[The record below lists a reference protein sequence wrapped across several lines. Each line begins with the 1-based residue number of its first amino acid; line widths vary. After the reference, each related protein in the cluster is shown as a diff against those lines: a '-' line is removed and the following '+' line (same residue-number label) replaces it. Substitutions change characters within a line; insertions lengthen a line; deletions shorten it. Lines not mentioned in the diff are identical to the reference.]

1 MFRLFRVS
9 VSIFL
14 ALTDQPINLIYRALT
29 RILTSSTG
37 PRSNELLRPGTA
49 DSCTGSS
56 CAGTVIMKVTGL
68 LVHAAAAAAAVA
80 VFLCFN
86 DSSHVEKLG
95 LQLVIPGAVFILWVV
110 KWFWFRRKRISSKN
124 NRIISSPLIKHNSS
138 SLRDVYRLQ

>member
-1 MFRLFRVS
+1 MFRLIRVS

-37 PRSNELLRPGTA
+37 PRSNELPRPGTA

-68 LVHAAAAAAAVA
+68 LVHAAAAAAAV
-80 VFLCFN
+80 FLCFN
-86 DSSHVEKLG
+86 DCLVSCGEARTISHPWSRVYSLG
-95 LQLVIPGAVFILWVV
+95 CQMVLV
-110 KWFWFRRKRISSKN
+110 SQEEN
-124 NRIISSPLIKHNSS
+124 
-138 SLRDVYRLQ
+138 